1 MPKQLTKDAVLEIVK
16 TSLCLDDI
24 KEDQTF
30 DELGLDEL
38 DIVEMTLSLEG
49 ELEIDISEN
58 TVMDWHSV
66 EHLLN
71 WMKDQ
76 NLIIGEK

>member
-1 MPKQLTKDAVLEIVK
+1 MSKQLTKDAVLEIIK

-66 EHLLN
+66 EQVLN

-76 NLIIGEK
+76 NLIIE